1 MRTVPV
7 VDVLL
12 VILEFAGL
20 FVATWIA
27 WFAVVTAYQ
36 ILTRRTEGRHRWSLQ
51 EPALTTTEN
60 LGHSSF
66 PGTNGS
72 VDGAV

>member
-1 MRTVPV
+1 M

-27 WFAVVTAYQ
+27 WFAVVTVYQ
-36 ILTRRTEGRHRWSLQ
+36 ILTRRTEGRGWTPG
-51 EPALTTTEN
+51 ETALTATEN
-60 LGHSSF
+60 LRHSSF
-66 PGTNGS
+66 PGKNGS
-72 VDGAV
+72 IDSAM

>member
-20 FVATWIA
+20 FVATWVA
-27 WFAVVTAYQ
+27 WFAVVTTYQ
-36 ILTRRTEGRHRWSLQ
+36 ILTRRTRAATGG
-51 EPALTTTEN
+51 P
-60 LGHSSF
+60 
-66 PGTNGS
+66 P
-72 VDGAV
+72 